1 MHCLVPRSASC
12 YLCSFLPPMGVTLDI
27 PRLNKDIPRWNK
39 DIPRWNKDIPRWNK
53 DIPRWKQ
60 NLESLDFT
68 SFAALLKIPIDYQQI
83 IIDN

>member
-1 MHCLVPRSASC
+1 MQCLVPRSTAC
-12 YLCSFLPPMGVTLDI
+12 YISSFLTPMGVTLDI
-27 PRLNKDIPRWNK
+27 PLLNK

-68 SFAALLKIPIDYQQI
+68 SFAALLKIPIDYQ
-83 IIDN
+83 